1 MLPMQVVPVRFLVG
15 ELRKKNVNGVS
26 VVSITKIKNGWTHE
40 TEGGTVESFPHLHSS
55 LEVRPLPSIPLPR
68 R

>member
-1 MLPMQVVPVRFLVG
+1 MLPVQGVPVRFLVG

-26 VVSITKIKNGWTHE
+26 VVSITKVKDGWTHE
-40 TEGGTVESFPHLHSS
+40 REGGTVESFPHLHSS
-55 LEVRPLPSIPLPR
+55 LEVRLLPSVPLPR